1 MSVTIDRMVSN
12 PSLAGRAQTVLGPVP
27 AESLGVTLPHEH
39 LLWRHPM
46 VRDKVGEKGIFFVEP
61 QESSERAL
69 AYQKVQLENRWWV
82 AYNPQR
88 SLDNLGLEDPELAIR
103 EVSHFKQAGGQT
115 IVEMTTRYI
124 SRDPMALARISRAT
138 GINII
143 MGTGYYTASS
153 HPPGMADKT
162 EQEICDEI
170 VREVQVGVDRTG
182 IRAGM
187 IGEIGCSYPLQA
199 DEQKVLRAAARA
211 QQVTGAPLNIHPGRH
226 PDAPFEIIDILSKA
240 GADIHRTAM
249 SHVDRTIRDLPTLRQ
264 LAATGCYVEY
274 DLFGIEGYFTIPTID
289 FPNDNRRIDDLM
301 QLIAD
306 GLLNQLLVSQDI
318 CWKIRLR
325 HHGGHG
331 YDHLLRNTVPMM
343 RAKGMSEEQIS
354 ALLVDNA
361 RRLLQFV

>member
-1 MSVTIDRMVSN
+1 MSKSA
-12 PSLAGRAQTVLGPVP
+12 LAGKAQTVLGPVP

-39 LLWRHPM
+39 LLWRHPI
-46 VRDKVGEKGIFFVEP
+46 VHGKIAEKGIFFVDPDEIT
-61 QESSERAL
+61 EREL
-69 AYQKVQLENRWWV
+69 AHQKVGLENRWWV

-88 SLDNLGLEDPELAIR
+88 SLDNLGLEDEETAIR
-103 EVSHFKQAGGQT
+103 EARHFKRAGGDT

-138 GINII
+138 GLNII

-153 HPPGMADKT
+153 HPPDMDSKT
-162 EQEICDEI
+162 EEEICDEI
-170 VREVQVGVDRTG
+170 VREIHVGVENTG

-187 IGEIGCSYPLQA
+187 IGEIGCSWPLQ
-199 DEQKVLRAAARA
+199 DNERKVLRAAARA
-211 QQVTGAPLNIHPGRH
+211 QQMTGAPLNIHPARH
-226 PDAPFEIIDILSKA
+226 PDAPFEIIEILRKV
-240 GADIHRTAM
+240 GADINRTAM
-249 SHVDRTIRDLPTLRQ
+249 SHVDRTIRDMPGLRK
-264 LAATGCYVEY
+264 LAKTGCYVEY
-274 DLFGIEGYFTIPTID
+274 DLFGIEGYFTVPTVD

-301 QLIAD
+301 QLVAD
-306 GLLNQLLVSQDI
+306 GFLNQILVSQDI

-343 RAKGMSEEQIS
+343 RAKGMAEEQIRG
-354 ALLVDNA
+354 LTVENP